1 MSEFR
6 VIIEPSQHS
15 FKVRDGE
22 TVLQSALDAG
32 FVLPYGC
39 RDGACGS
46 CKGKL
51 LDGNV
56 DYGKYQ
62 PNALSE
68 QEKRIG
74 YALFCCARPLSDLT
88 IECREISALKDVQ
101 VRQMPCRV
109 QKIEK
114 AAPDVAVVT
123 LKLPANDRL
132 QFLAGQYLDF
142 MLKDGH
148 RRSFSIATPPHAV
161 DQAGELELHLRH
173 MPGGHF
179 TGYVFSGMKER
190 EILRFEAP
198 LGTFFLRED
207 SEKPIVFVASG
218 TGFAPIKAMLEHAF
232 HHGIDDKRA
241 LVLYWGARA
250 RRDLYLDALPRQWAA
265 AHPRFSYVPVLSD
278 PEEGDRWQG
287 RTGLVHQ
294 AAMDDFPDLS
304 GYQVYACGNPLMV
317 EAAKRD
323 FISLRALPQEEFFAD
338 SFTIAAASETAA
350 CAFRGNPASPAPTG

>member
-6 VIIEPSQHS
+6 VTIEPSQHS
-15 FKVRDGE
+15 YMVPEGE

-51 LDGNV
+51 LDGKV
-56 DYGKYQ
+56 DYGKHQ
-62 PNALSE
+62 SNALSE
-68 QEKRIG
+68 HEKRIG

-88 IECREISALKDVQ
+88 IECREISALKDVL

-109 QKIEK
+109 QRVDK

-123 LKLPANDRL
+123 VKLPANDRL

-142 MLKDGH
+142 MLKDGR
-148 RRSFSIATPPHAV
+148 RRSFSIATPPHTV
-161 DQAGELELHLRH
+161 DEAGELDLHMRH

-179 TGYVFSGMKER
+179 TDYVFSSMKER

-207 SEKPIVFVASG
+207 SGKPIVFVASG

-232 HHGIDDKRA
+232 HAGIDDRRA
-241 LVLYWGARA
+241 LVLYWGGRA
-250 RRDLYLDALPRQWAA
+250 RRDLYLDALPRAWAA

-278 PEEGDRWQG
+278 AGEDDRWQG

-294 AAMDDFPDLS
+294 AVMEDFPDLS
-304 GYQVYACGNPLMV
+304 GHQVYACGNPLMV

-323 FISLRALPQEEFFAD
+323 FIARCALPEEEFFAD
-338 SFTIAAASETAA
+338 SFTIAAASEATAQA
-350 CAFRGNPASPAPTG
+350 

>member
-6 VIIEPSQHS
+6 VTIEPSQHR
-15 FKVRDGE
+15 FIVADGE
-22 TVLQSALDAG
+22 TILRAALDAG

-51 LDGNV
+51 LEGRV
-56 DYGKYQ
+56 DYGKVQ
-62 PNALSE
+62 GNALSE
-68 QEKRIG
+68 QEKKMG

-101 VRQMPCRV
+101 VRQLPCRV
-109 QKIEK
+109 QKIARP
-114 AAPDVAVVT
+114 AADVAVVT

-142 MLKDGH
+142 MLQDGR
-148 RRSFSIATPPHAV
+148 RRSFSMATAPHAV
-161 DQAGELELHLRH
+161 IELGELELHMRH

-179 TGYVFSGMKER
+179 TDYVFSSMKER

-207 SEKPIVFVASG
+207 SARPIVFVAGG

-232 HHGIDDKRA
+232 HCGMHRQRP
-241 LVLYWGARA
+241 LTLYWGACA
-250 RRDLYLDALPRQWAA
+250 RRDLYLDALPRQWADRYA
-265 AHPRFSYVPVLSD
+265 EFKYVPVLSD
-278 PEEGDRWQG
+278 ALTEDAWAG

-294 AAMDDFPDLS
+294 AVMEDFADLS
-304 GYQVYACGNPLMV
+304 AVQVYACGNPLMV
-317 EAAKRD
+317 DAAQRD
-323 FISLRALPQEEFFAD
+323 FVSQCALPDEEFFAD
-338 SFTIAAASETAA
+338 SFTIAAETE
-350 CAFRGNPASPAPTG
+350 TQV